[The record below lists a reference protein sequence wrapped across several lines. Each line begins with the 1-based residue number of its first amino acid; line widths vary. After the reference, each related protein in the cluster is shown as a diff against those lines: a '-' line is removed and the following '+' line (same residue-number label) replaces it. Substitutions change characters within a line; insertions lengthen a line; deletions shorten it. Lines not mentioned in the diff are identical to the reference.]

1 MKKTLVNEEINRI
14 NFLINYDFKKILSE
28 QKQTNKLI
36 TEDCVQSK
44 VKINPKTGK
53 GIYIDTSTGKPCT
66 PNKKVDTQGV
76 RNPAE
81 IANFLKNSDNWDD
94 DEIGAEKAFSEIKT
108 LDRYNLVKQYLKQ
121 DPYKFVSQFI
131 DVNEKYG
138 PIQSI
143 TTSYKL
149 IKKDIGP
156 SLNIGDFNKMCPVKM
171 TAQKPGGSKQ
181 YLGAANFMK
190 FFKGSVGT
198 PGADPLLYKKTGLGT
213 YAKVPA
219 DFGWKFNNEI
229 YPFPKYYTQQC
240 LDSADKLS
248 KISFDK
254 NKKTSLEEI
263 INSSDSSESTRVDK
277 NVQQFKGPSFLTYPE
292 AGKKKKLMSDFN
304 QSLSKQKE
312 LIPQYCTT
320 PLEREWQQTVGAG
333 ADYKLRMISM
343 YNLCR
348 DYGGLWVYGA
358 GSSKYTC
365 GCRDNTNPALNINLK
380 TDTGSLNVS
389 KSIEKQQGST
399 NWSNASAREVLWGV
413 AALASAFIP
422 VVGPFVAAGIGL
434 GGAADLW
441 TSNKKK
447 EAAIAAFFSILPVI
461 GKIPGVGAIGE
472 TLAKELETAVIKG
485 GVLTEEQLKTLMSII
500 KYDEQ
505 ISKSVVEELEKKT
518 ITNVQKHLLKTAIKK
533 TESKLVSAIGLPT
546 YGDLKKKVQKSALE
560 PVLNKTIKA

>member
-1 MKKTLVNEEINRI
+1 MNKTPILEEVNRI

-44 VKINPKTGK
+44 IKINPKTGK

-66 PNKKVDTQGV
+66 PNKKVGPQGV

-81 IANFLKNSDNWDD
+81 IADFLKNSDNWDD

-181 YLGAANFMK
+181 YLGVANFMK

-219 DFGWKFNNEI
+219 DFGWKINNEI

-240 LDSADKLS
+240 VDSADKLS
-248 KISFDK
+248 KVSFDK
-254 NKKTSLEEI
+254 NKKANLEEI

-277 NVQQFKGPSFLTYPE
+277 NALQFKGPSFLTYPE

-320 PLEREWQQTVGAG
+320 PLQREWQQTVGAG

-358 GSSKYTC
+358 GGSKYTC

-380 TDTGSLNVS
+380 TDTGSLNVGQ
-389 KSIEKQQGST
+389 SIEKQQGST

-546 YGDLKKKVQKSALE
+546 YGDLKKKVQKSVLE
-560 PVLNKTIKA
+560 PVLDKTIKA